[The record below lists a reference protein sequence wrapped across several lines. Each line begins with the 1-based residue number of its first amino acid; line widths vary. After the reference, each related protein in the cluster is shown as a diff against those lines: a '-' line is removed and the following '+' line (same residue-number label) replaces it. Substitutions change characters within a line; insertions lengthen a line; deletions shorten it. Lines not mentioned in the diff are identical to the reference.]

1 MNGKNGQLEAGLLI
15 AEEKLRYYS
24 FQTNRAKNIKNKQSK
39 KGGRIMKNIKSFW
52 PRQPKMASPLII
64 FLFVFVSIFYNLLL
78 AQEVQIISE
87 KGAISRIERL
97 RGQIE
102 QVARRIRGDVG
113 VAIKHLE
120 SGEMMTIRG
129 DEFFPMASVFKIP
142 ILVEVMA
149 QIKEGRFRFDDM
161 WSFSPVDLHLGS
173 GLLSSLEAPG
183 ISLSVRNII
192 YLMMLISDNSATDLL
207 LSKIGVENVNRRLRS
222 YGLEGIMV
230 NRSCQEL
237 ILEYRGLNPQLF
249 KNLTL
254 KEIEELYRREREIS
268 PETFEQARRNF
279 SMVMKDQSTPLA
291 MNKLLELLATGQI
304 LDKESCDFI
313 IEVMLRCQTG
323 ERRLKGNLPPGV
335 RVAHKTGTIGGTVND
350 AGLIFL
356 PYDLGRVAI
365 TVFIKNADDEKT
377 EDVEEVI
384 AQIARFAYDYFLFT
398 SGN

>member
-1 MNGKNGQLEAGLLI
+1 M
-15 AEEKLRYYS
+15 RS
-24 FQTNRAKNIKNKQSK
+24 T
-39 KGGRIMKNIKSFW
+39 KSFRPCPTKW
-52 PRQPKMASPLII
+52 ERPLII
-64 FLFVFVSIFYNLLL
+64 FLLMFLCFFYDLLS
-78 AQEVQIISE
+78 AREVQIISE
-87 KGAISRIERL
+87 KRAVPRIERL
-97 RGQIE
+97 RGHIE

-120 SGEMMTIRG
+120 SGEMMAIRG

-149 QIKEGRFRFDDM
+149 QIKEGRFSLDDM
-161 WSFSPVDLHLGS
+161 WSLSPVDLHLGS
-173 GLLSSLEAPG
+173 GILNSLEAPG
-183 ISLSVRNII
+183 ISLSVKNII

-207 LSKIGVENVNRRLRS
+207 LSKIGAENVNRRLRS
-222 YGLEGIMV
+222 YGLEGITV

-254 KEIEELYRREREIS
+254 KEIEELYMKERETN
-268 PETFEQARRNF
+268 PEAFEQARRNF

-323 ERRLKGNLPPGV
+323 ERRLKGDLPPGV
-335 RVAHKTGTIGGTVND
+335 KVAHKTGTIGGTVND

-356 PYDLGRVAI
+356 PYNLGRVAI
-365 TVFIKNADDEKT
+365 TVFVKKADEEKT

>member
-1 MNGKNGQLEAGLLI
+1 MR
-15 AEEKLRYYS
+15 EKKPEGI
-24 FQTNRAKNIKNKQSK
+24 KNIWSKQSTV
-39 KGGRIMKNIKSFW
+39 RITISLL
-52 PRQPKMASPLII
+52 ALII
-64 FLFVFVSIFYNLLL
+64 YFSVTLLQ
-78 AQEVQIISE
+78 AQVAQIEAKTGIP
-87 KGAISRIERL
+87 RIERL

-102 QVARRIRGDVG
+102 QVGRRIRADVG

-120 SGEMMTIRG
+120 SGGMLAIKG
-129 DEFFPMASVFKIP
+129 DEPFPMASVFKIP

-149 QIKEGRFRFDDM
+149 QIKEGRFSLDDG
-161 WSFSPVDLHLGS
+161 WSLSPGDLHLGS
-173 GLLSSLEAPG
+173 GMLSSLEAPG

-192 YLMMLISDNSATDLL
+192 YLMMLISDNSATDVL
-207 LSKIGVENVNRRLRS
+207 LSKVGVENVNKRLSS
-222 YGLEGIMV
+222 YGLEGITV

-254 KEIEELYRREREIS
+254 KEIEELSLRERSAS

-291 MNKLLELLATGQI
+291 MNKLLELIATGQI

-313 IEVMLRCQTG
+313 LEVMLRCQTG
-323 ERRLKGNLPPGV
+323 ERRLKGDLPPGV

-350 AGLIFL
+350 AGIIFL

-365 TVFIKNADDEKT
+365 TVFIKNADEEKT
-377 EDVEEVI
+377 EDVEDII

-398 SGN
+398 SEQI